1 MEADI
6 SLPQK
11 LLRYKAFLG
20 ITTYIANH
28 GQTVRLSL
36 LNLERS
42 WNEIHLWGHTE
53 SDTTE
58 AIKQQQQQQHVF
70 NVTKSSKS
78 Q

>member
-20 ITTYIANH
+20 IMTYIANH

-42 WNEIHLWGHTE
+42 WNKIHLWGRTE

-58 AIKQQQQQQHVF
+58 AIKQQQHVF